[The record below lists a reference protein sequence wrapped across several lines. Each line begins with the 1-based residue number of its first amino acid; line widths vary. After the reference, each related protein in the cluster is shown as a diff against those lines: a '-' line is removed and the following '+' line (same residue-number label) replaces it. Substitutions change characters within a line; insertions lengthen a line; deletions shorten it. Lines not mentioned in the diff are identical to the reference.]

1 MGQKV
6 HPYGFRLG
14 IIRQSRSRWFA
25 EGPKYRRQLLEDLH
39 IREHIMDRHR
49 NAGISDVF
57 IERRADT
64 VTVTIQTAKP
74 GIIIGRGGRDVD
86 KLRQEVEQVA
96 TGRIRVNVE
105 ETPQPD
111 LNAQLMAENIAHELE
126 RRISPRRAMGQAIE
140 RAMNVGAEGARC
152 QVSGR
157 IRGAEIARTE
167 SMGPEGRVPLQT
179 LRADIDYGFAEAT
192 TSYGPIGVK
201 AWIYKGEILPPKK
214 KEEPE
219 LLPQAEHVLEGLS
232 ATADE
237 VMLTSLTGGSEAPM
251 EEALTDEEK
260 PVAPAEV
267 EEPAAAMATEAES
280 EAATASSE
288 QETVQEETEAGQSEA
303 EGEAATAS
311 SEQETVQE
319 ETEAG
324 QSQAEPEAATASSEQ
339 ETVQEETEAG
349 QSEAETET
357 TDIPTDTDSEGQ
369 EHSEEDSDVDAE
381 TIETS

>member
-49 NAGISDVF
+49 NAGISDIF

-140 RAMNVGAEGARC
+140 RAMNMGAEGARC

-219 LLPQAEHVLEGLS
+219 LLPQEEHVLEGLS

-237 VMLTSLTGGSEAPM
+237 VILTSSAGDSEAPIG
-251 EEALTDEEK
+251 EALTDEEQS
-260 PVAPAEV
+260 VAPAEL
-267 EEPAAAMATEAES
+267 EEPAAAMEAES
-280 EAATASSE
+280 
-288 QETVQEETEAGQSEA
+288 
-303 EGEAATAS
+303 
-311 SEQETVQE
+311 
-319 ETEAG
+319 
-324 QSQAEPEAATASSEQ
+324 EAATASSEQ

-357 TDIPTDTDSEGQ
+357 TDLPTETDSEGQ

>member
-14 IIRQSRSRWFA
+14 VIRVPRSRWFA
-25 EGPKYRRQLLEDLH
+25 EGPQYRRQLIEDLH

-64 VTVTIQTAKP
+64 ITITIQTAKP

-86 KLRQEVEQVA
+86 KLRQEIEQIA
-96 TGRIRVNVE
+96 DGRIRVNVE

-126 RRISPRRAMGQAIE
+126 RRISPQRAMGQAIE
-140 RAMNVGAEGARC
+140 RAINMGAEGARC
-152 QVSGR
+152 EISGR

-179 LRADIDYGFAEAT
+179 LRADVDYGFAEAT
-192 TSYGPIGVK
+192 TSYGPIGIK
-201 AWIYKGEILPPKK
+201 AWIYKGEILPPKEEK
-214 KEEPE
+214 EPE
-219 LLPQAEHVLEGLS
+219 LQPEEERVLEGLS

-237 VMLTSLTGGSEAPM
+237 VVVTSSAGDSEVPT

-260 PVAPAEV
+260 SVASAEA
-267 EEPAAAMATEAES
+267 EEPAVVMDTKA
-280 EAATASSE
+280 EAATLPAE
-288 QETVQEETEAGQSEA
+288 QETVPEEMAAGESEA
-303 EGEAATAS
+303 EA
-311 SEQETVQE
+311 
-319 ETEAG
+319 
-324 QSQAEPEAATASSEQ
+324 
-339 ETVQEETEAG
+339 
-349 QSEAETET
+349 ET
-357 TDIPTDTDSEGQ
+357 TDIPTDSEGQ
-369 EHSEEDSDVDAE
+369 EHSEENSDVDAE